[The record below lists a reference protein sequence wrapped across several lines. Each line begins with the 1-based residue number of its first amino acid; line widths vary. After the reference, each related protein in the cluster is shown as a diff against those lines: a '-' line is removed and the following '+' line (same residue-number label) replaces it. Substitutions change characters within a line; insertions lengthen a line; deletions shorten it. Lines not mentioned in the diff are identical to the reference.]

1 MKSIKPYLVG
11 LLLLIT
17 VIFVAEFMRR
27 RVGAFAGS
35 YPFAASW
42 TVETDLD
49 TLQLAILSLQA
60 KKPQLFPP
68 KDRDS
73 LKKDTTAYWH
83 KINFLYDNKFL
94 SAAIRGQGK
103 HTTILL
109 IKVINT
115 KTGVVKLINRD
126 FNYIAHRKLLK
137 QFEQHILAPIT
148 AEIDSIRI
156 GSALLYKGV
165 QLTVDPKVFQH
176 AAIPDVLSVHMLNN
190 SSDTIITGLHYQIE
204 YFENQQWKDILPKN
218 LLFNDLGWELK
229 PQQSQNFEKELYKD
243 SLAYK
248 AGKYRIVKHYVK
260 TSFQKK
266 NENFVVYG
274 SFVIE

>member
-68 KDRDS
+68 KDPDS

-137 QFEQHILAPIT
+137 QFEKHILAPIN
-148 AEIDSIRI
+148 AEIDSLRI
-156 GSALLYKGV
+156 GSALLHKGV

-176 AAIPDVLSVHMLNN
+176 AAIPNVLSVHMLNN

-229 PQQSQNFEKELYKD
+229 PQQSKNFEKELYKD